1 MKYYGKRKKSVIK
14 DHTLF
19 DSIYIKYPEKANPQK
34 QVHDGLGLGWGGGGG
49 GRESLLMG
57 TGASHSGDEN
67 VQELGRGDG
76 CTTL

>member
-1 MKYYGKRKKSVIK
+1 MKYHGKRKKSVIK

-34 QVHDGLGLGWGGGGG
+34 QVHDGLGLGGE